1 MQTLSPAI
9 NFGYVIDDMP
19 IESIS
24 NNASET
30 SDSNG
35 GRRHQR
41 SASEKLH
48 HRDLFFLLY
57 GESTDGA

>member
-9 NFGYVIDDMP
+9 NFGYVIDDMT
-19 IESIS
+19 IERIS
-24 NNASET
+24 NNASERP
-30 SDSNG
+30 DSNG

-41 SASEKLH
+41 SASKKLR

-57 GESTDGA
+57 SESHDRA

>member
-1 MQTLSPAI
+1 MQTFSPAI
-9 NFGYVIDDMP
+9 NFGHVIDDMP

-24 NNASET
+24 NNTSER
-30 SDSNG
+30 SYSNG

-41 SASEKLH
+41 SASEKLR

-57 GESTDGA
+57 GESPDGA